1 MPNPAGLHAS
11 WQMYDYLAT
20 HASEGIWTTRGHF
33 LLASAAVGT
42 ATGSGT
48 SGAPNRQT
56 DPAGFSTLTKQS
68 ERLQLLTPGGPPFFS
83 RGLNHIDLASLRYP
97 ENLHIWKEEYRG
109 STTRWIRSR
118 GGHREL
124 LYGAFTEATGWGTSK
139 HCRSPFLVPSLPGAN
154 TPRDRLS
161 RGMRPGRT
169 PDGRVTS
176 SSRNSTAEH
185 VVATA
190 HF

>member
-1 MPNPAGLHAS
+1 MSGRQS
-11 WQMYDYLAT
+11 I
-20 HASEGIWTTRGHF
+20 E
-33 LLASAAVGT
+33 AARQH
-42 ATGSGT
+42 GSY
-48 SGAPNRQT
+48 
-56 DPAGFSTLTKQS
+56 
-68 ERLQLLTPGGPPFFS
+68 PG
-83 RGLNHIDLASLRYP
+83 
-97 ENLHIWKEEYRG
+97 
-109 STTRWIRSR
+109 

-139 HCRSPFLVPSLPGAN
+139 QCSSPFLVPSLPGAN